1 MVIKDVSMEINKG
14 EIIGLVGPNG
24 AGKSALINILTM
36 NLKRIS
42 GTIEY
47 WGKSIDDIT
56 TVDGVGVVF

>member
-24 AGKSALINILTM
+24 AGKSTLINILTM

>member
-1 MVIKDVSMEINKG
+1 MVIKDVSMKINKG

-24 AGKSALINILTM
+24 AGKSTLINILTM

>member
-24 AGKSALINILTM
+24 AGKSTLINILAM

-56 TVDGVGVVF
+56 MVEGVGVVF

>member
-1 MVIKDVSMEINKG
+1 MVIKDVTMEINKG
-14 EIIGLVGPNG
+14 EIIGLVGPND
-24 AGKSALINILTM
+24 AGKSTLINILAM

-56 TVDGVGVVF
+56 TVEDVGVVF